1 MKITLDQ
8 FVAQWVRNG
17 SSRGIVSRFESNIFE
32 FATIA
37 GHYSKRYFA
46 TSFMVGGF
54 YGTGKKW
61 EARQSK
67 WGKKFTHP
75 ILIDTGTLKG
85 SIKAEGKRI
94 SIDGWSDNRKKIFR
108 KGAKYEIWT
117 TEVSKPIKGK
127 RGKSASRYGHYAAI
141 HNTDPRD
148 SGFTVNQYSTKKPAH
163 RQFIGLN
170 PALDK
175 DIERFIPIIFR
186 GFPNA

>member
-8 FVAQWVRNG
+8 FVAQWVKNG
-17 SSRGIVSRFESNIFE
+17 SPRGIVSRFESNVFE
-32 FATIA
+32 FTTIA

-46 TSFMVGGF
+46 TSFMTGGF

-85 SIKAEGKRI
+85 SIKAEGKETKI
-94 SIDGWSDNRKKIFR
+94 TGWTDNRKRIFR
-108 KGAKYEIWT
+108 RGARYDIWT
-117 TEVSKPIKGK
+117 TEVSNPIKGK
-127 RGKSASRYGHYAAI
+127 RGKSASKYKNYAAI
-141 HNTDPRD
+141 HNTDPRYSD
-148 SGFTVNQYSTKKPAH
+148 FTVNQHSSKKPTH

-170 PALDK
+170 TSLDR